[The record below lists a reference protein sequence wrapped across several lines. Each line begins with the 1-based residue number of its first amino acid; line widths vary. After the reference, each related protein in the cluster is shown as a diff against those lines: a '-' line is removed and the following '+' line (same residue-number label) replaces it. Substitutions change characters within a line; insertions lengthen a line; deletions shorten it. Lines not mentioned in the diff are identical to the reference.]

1 MGFHHVTRNMKH
13 LTKLAELKNE
23 YINAIYAERAFLIK
37 KDYFKLHHG
46 GESHLYLNHREFL
59 SKYKY
64 LDLLTNIYIELIPKN
79 LSNFKLGALDSQMS
93 PVLCGLISAKLKK
106 DIVIIKENKTEN
118 GLEQKIYG
126 DPNGEIVFIDDMT
139 STGTMPINAAK
150 ELRAKGASVNYLIV
164 SACRDLSAVENT
176 TKENIKTIYV
186 ATFEDIIRNLWSKL
200 SELEKDTIQKE
211 IKEKNYDWKL

>member
-1 MGFHHVTRNMKH
+1 MD
-13 LTKLAELKNE
+13 LEQLKSE
-23 YINAIYAERAFLIK
+23 YINAIYAEKAFFVEE
-37 KDYFKLHHG
+37 DPFKLHHG

-79 LSNFKLGALDSQMS
+79 LTDFKLGALDSQMS
-93 PVLCGLISAKLKK
+93 PILCGLISAKLQK

-126 DPNGEIVFIDDMT
+126 DPSGEIVFIDDMT

-150 ELRAKGASVNYLIV
+150 ELRAKGAIVNYLIV
-164 SACRDLSAVENT
+164 SACRDMTAVENT
-176 TKENIKTIYV
+176 AKENIKTIYV
-186 ATFEDIIRNLWSKL
+186 ATFEEIIRNLWSKL
-200 SELEKDTIQKE
+200 SYSEKDTIQKE